1 MEETIMQQQFK
12 RISITSYLK
21 QHFVDGDR
29 SRPTVIS
36 DIRKGR
42 LQGEQLNLKWYI
54 FVDEDL
60 NPICDP
66 EQRRAEIIKAKSTGN
81 PIADAILART
91 QRLT

>member
-1 MEETIMQQQFK
+1 MQQQFK
-12 RISITSYLK
+12 RISIASYLE
-21 QHFVDGDR
+21 QHFVEGSR
-29 SRPTVIS
+29 SNRTVMT

-42 LQGEQLNLKWYI
+42 LQGELLHGKWYV
-54 FVDEDL
+54 FVDENL